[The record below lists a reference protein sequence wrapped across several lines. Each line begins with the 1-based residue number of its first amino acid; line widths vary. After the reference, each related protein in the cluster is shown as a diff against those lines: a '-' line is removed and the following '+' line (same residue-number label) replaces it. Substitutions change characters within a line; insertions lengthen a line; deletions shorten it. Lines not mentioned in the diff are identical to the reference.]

1 MIATTVD
8 TLRLHSLDTVTPE
21 TPVSDAAERLRCPS
35 VPALTVIEDDTVVG
49 TVTDSDIVEMVAS
62 TDERGTVQ
70 SIMSMPVTVSPDA
83 TLHDAADAMRATG
96 VSHLPVVDEAYC
108 GLLSVETLAPYLSR
122 RTLDFQTR
130 EEPVRVGS
138 ADGRELAASD

>member
-49 TVTDSDIVEMVAS
+49 TVTESDIVAMVAT
-62 TDERGTVQ
+62 TDERKAVEA
-70 SIMSMPVTVSPDA
+70 IMSMPVTISPDA
-83 TLHDAADAMRATG
+83 TLHDAADTMRATG
-96 VSHLPVVDEAYC
+96 VEHLPVVDGTYC
-108 GLLSVETLAPYLSR
+108 GLLSAETLAPYLSR
-122 RTLDFQTR
+122 RTLDFETR
-130 EEPVRVGS
+130 EATVPVATV
-138 ADGRELAASD
+138 DGHELAAGD